1 MECPVCGDWF
11 PDTVIQ
17 HHAWNCDGSEV
28 FEEGLL
34 TQQEAAMITGEDQ
47 PSATCMSYF
56 HQHVNDVGSVVSS
69 DTSAVS
75 HSGTENSQETASV
88 ETQECPLCSQYFPA
102 DHIVEHA
109 AFCNGPSYYKMQDR
123 EIPSCSRIQ
132 DREIPSCSRIQD
144 RQIPSCSRIQDR
156 QIPSWSRIQ
165 DREIP
170 SCSRIQDQ
178 EIPSC
183 SRIEDREIPSCSRI
197 QDQEIPSEDA
207 SNTMELFWSYMNTKE
222 HVSPGAAVGTE
233 GASGAL
239 SSRGTEGSS
248 VLEKALQYLAKIEH
262 DITQDPEYKRVF
274 GPLLKSSN
282 PLQVLQVLSNAI
294 FSRSVSTG
302 AGKAA
307 PVFVFFHLAKLFLP
321 TILESET
328 FAIFK
333 KWVKVFI
340 LEMVLPRISQMGGWG
355 SVLCAVGALIASGLA
370 VGLMMLLMTPNSNK

>member
-1 MECPVCGDWF
+1 MELLKVRTDQPAESQKRMECPVCGDWF
-11 PDTVIQ
+11 SDMVIQ
-17 HHAWNCDGSEV
+17 HHAWNCDGSKV
-28 FEEGLL
+28 FEEGLM
-34 TQQEAAMITGEDQ
+34 TQREAAAITGEEH

-69 DTSAVS
+69 DTSSVS
-75 HSGTENSQETASV
+75 HSGTENSQETATL
-88 ETQECPLCSQYFPA
+88 ETQECPLCCQCFPA

-109 AFCNGPSYYKMQDR
+109 AFCNGPSYYKTQN
-123 EIPSCSRIQ
+123 
-132 DREIPSCSRIQD
+132 
-144 RQIPSCSRIQDR
+144 
-156 QIPSWSRIQ
+156 
-165 DREIP
+165 REIP

-183 SRIEDREIPSCSRI
+183 SRTQDREIPSCSRI
-197 QDQEIPSEDA
+197 QDHEIPSCSRTQDREIPSEDA
-207 SNTMELFWSYMNTKE
+207 SSTMELFWSYMNTKE
-222 HVSPGAAVGTE
+222 HVAPGAAAGTE
-233 GASGAL
+233 GPSRAL
-239 SSRGTEGSS
+239 SSRGTEGSID
-248 VLEKALQYLAKIEH
+248 LEKALQYLVKIEH
-262 DITQDPEYKRVF
+262 GITQDPEFKQVF
-274 GPLLKSSN
+274 GPILKNPN
-282 PLQVLQVLSNAI
+282 PLQVLQSLSKAI

-333 KWVKVFI
+333 KWVEVFI